1 MGKVIRLT
9 ETQLKEVIGKI
20 INEAGPGRPQPKL
33 KPKWTVELSSVSQ
46 NKIKWSENMKHY
58 IGQGPDG
65 VYHFYSPNN
74 ITKKSE
80 FRKVG
85 NGGQNTIG
93 EYIVDP
99 KSTTPFIGI
108 KLVSQRNVTTHH
120 GQRFV

>member
-9 ETQLKEVIGKI
+9 ESQLKEVIKNV
-20 INEAGPGRPQPKL
+20 INEAGPGRPQPKV
-33 KPKWTVELSSVSQ
+33 KPGFTAELSSISQ
-46 NKIKWSENMKHY
+46 NKIKWSENSKHY
-58 IGQGPDG
+58 VGQASDG
-65 VYHFYSPNN
+65 IYHFYAPNKM
-74 ITKKSE
+74 TKKSE

-85 NGGQNTIG
+85 NGGQNVAG

-108 KLVSQRNVTTHH
+108 KIVNQRNVTTHP